1 MSERFQIA
9 IIGSGPA
16 GMSAAAHAATRG
28 LSHVLLEKT
37 GHLSDTI
44 YRYQKGK
51 HVMATPVSLTLR
63 SDCEFDAGKREYIL
77 DKWNTN
83 TASAKTNV
91 RFQAEVKSVTGTK
104 GDFTI
109 ILTNK
114 DVIQAENVIL
124 AIGTQGNPNL
134 MRCEGGNMKHVQYQ
148 LDDPR
153 EYIDEHIFV
162 IGSGDAGIENAR
174 GLAEDPEQGN
184 TVTIV
189 NRSKDFSKAKGPN
202 VEMLLEAQKQ
212 GRLNIITE
220 GTPSKIEDGFITIE
234 TPEGE
239 SRLPCNRVIARMGSA
254 APRGFVES
262 IGATPDPADLDER
275 GRPKLKGG
283 VQFTSAARDAF
294 PQLDPAFQSTVPGV
308 YVIGALAGYPLI
320 KHCMNQGYDVVEF
333 ISGNTELKPADEPLL
348 ESRVKD
354 LPVKKSVAEWIEFL
368 RSNVEILKALSA
380 LQMRE
385 FLLDCQV
392 RVFKENEIVFE
403 RNAIGSSLFCIAQGS
418 VKVEIN
424 PKDPSVTIGI
434 GKGSI
439 FGEVGLISGRR
450 RGATI
455 RAGADCIVVEI
466 PRTAALKLM
475 GSNEEAKKTVN
486 RITTERHLLQ
496 IFGSGLS
503 SDDLAE
509 ILKTARV
516 EEIRPGQAVIREG
529 DDPGKEYMAR
539 QPREKPIDTAP
550 GKDETPETAAARVA
564 AEEQKRAAK
573 KAKAETIAAQLAA
586 DGIYDIFIVRTGSM
600 TVEKNLGGKQV
611 FLSYI
616 PAGSYFGEMAL
627 VDRGLR
633 SATVRATVRSQ
644 VVRLDGRLFRELLTR
659 KPALKAKLESDMKVR
674 KEINGFIEE
683 KKKKFGG
690 VVDMYSEVAEF
701 LVKQGIGEATD
712 ALLIDEKLCI
722 GCDNCERACADSHDG
737 LSRLN
742 REAGKTYA
750 HLHVPTS
757 CRHCEHPHCM
767 ADCPPN
773 AIRRVPDGEVF
784 INESCIGCGNC
795 QRNCP
800 YGVIRMDSVPPKKP
814 GLLQWMLFGAGP
826 GPGEP
831 DKDWLK
837 KHYDPKKPKVAIKC
851 DMCKGKS
858 GGPACV
864 RACPTGAAIRVSPEQ
879 FLSVVKQGGR

>member
-1 MSERFQIA
+1 MAEGFQIA

-16 GMSAAAHAATRG
+16 GMSAATRAAARG
-28 LSHVLLEKT
+28 IAHVLLEKT
-37 GHLSDTI
+37 DHLSDTI

-63 SDCEFDAGKREYIL
+63 SDCSFDAGKREAIL
-77 DKWNTN
+77 QNWNEQTGK
-83 TASAKTNV
+83 AKANV
-91 RFQAEVKSVTGTK
+91 RYKAEVKSVTGAK

-109 ILTNK
+109 TLTSGDTIK
-114 DVIQAENVIL
+114 TETVIM

-134 MRCEGGNMKHVQYQ
+134 VRCDGAKLPHVQYQ

-153 EYIDEHIFV
+153 EYFDEHIVV
-162 IGSGDAGIENAR
+162 IGGGDAGIENAR
-174 GLAEDPEQGN
+174 GLAEDQAQGN
-184 TVTIV
+184 IVTMV
-189 NRSKDFSKAKGPN
+189 NRSKDFSKAKAAN
-202 VEMLLEAQKQ
+202 VEMLMEAQKA
-212 GRLNIITE
+212 GRISILSE
-220 GTPSKIEDGFITIE
+220 ASPSKIEEGWITIE

-262 IGATPDPADLDER
+262 VGATPDPADLDEK

-283 VQFTSAARDAF
+283 IQFSSAARDAF
-294 PQLDPAFQSTVPGV
+294 PKLTPQFETTVPGV
-308 YVIGALAGYPLI
+308 YAIGALAGYPLI

-333 ISGNTELKPADEPLL
+333 IAGNTELKPADEPLL
-348 ESRVKD
+348 EARLKD
-354 LPVKKSVAEWIEFL
+354 LPIKKSVADWITFL
-368 RSNVEILKALSA
+368 GENVEILKGLSP

-385 FLLDCQV
+385 FLLDCTV
-392 RVFKENEIVFE
+392 KMFKENDVIFE
-403 RNAIGSSLFCIAQGS
+403 RNAIGSSLFGIAGGS

-424 PKDPSVTIGI
+424 PQDPSIVIPIGQ
-434 GKGSI
+434 GSI

-455 RAGADCIVVEI
+455 RAGKDCIVVEI
-466 PRTAALKLM
+466 PRTATLKLM

-496 IFGSGLS
+496 IFGSGLQT
-503 SDDLAE
+503 SDIAE
-509 ILKTARV
+509 ILKSAKV
-516 EEIRPGQAVIREG
+516 EEIRPGQTVIKEG
-529 DDPGKEYMAR
+529 QDAGEEFLAR
-539 QPREKPIDTAP
+539 QPRARIDREPAK
-550 GKDETPETAAARVA
+550 GESQEAFAARVA
-564 AEEQKRAAK
+564 GEKTAE
-573 KAKAETIAAQLAA
+573 AEKLAA
-586 DGIYDIFIVRTGSM
+586 LGPEAEALREGGIYDIFIVRSGSM
-600 TVEKNLGGKQV
+600 TVEKALGGKQV

-627 VDRGLR
+627 VDRGR
-633 SATVRATVRSQ
+633 RTATVRATVRSQ
-644 VVRLDGRLFRELLTR
+644 VVRLDGKLFRELLDK
-659 KPALKAKLESDMKVR
+659 KPTLKKKLQDDMKVR
-674 KEINGFIEE
+674 QEINNFIEQ

-712 ALLIDEKLCI
+712 ALLIDETLCI

-757 CRHCEHPHCM
+757 CRHCEQPQCM
-767 ADCPPN
+767 TDCPPN
-773 AIRRVPDGEVF
+773 AIRRGPDGEVF
-784 INESCIGCGNC
+784 ISDACIGCGNC

-814 GLLQWMLFGAGP
+814 GLLQWMLFGMGP

-837 KHYDPKKPKVAIKC
+837 K
-851 DMCKGKS
+851 
-858 GGPACV
+858 
-864 RACPTGAAIRVSPEQ
+864 
-879 FLSVVKQGGR
+879 